1 MFCLHEICKH
11 SIFVAFSAKLPL
23 DCLTVSS
30 LCRNQGLEKVLGVLQ
45 DEIHKLEHNDTV
57 LKDMEKDLTV
67 HHSLFSFYLLLF
79 SLFHTFSA

>member
-1 MFCLHEICKH
+1 MFCLCEICKH
-11 SIFVAFSAKLPL
+11 LIFVAFSAKLPL

-45 DEIHKLEHNDTV
+45 DEIRKLEHNDTV

-67 HHSLFSFYLLLF
+67 HHSLLSFYL
-79 SLFHTFSA
+79 